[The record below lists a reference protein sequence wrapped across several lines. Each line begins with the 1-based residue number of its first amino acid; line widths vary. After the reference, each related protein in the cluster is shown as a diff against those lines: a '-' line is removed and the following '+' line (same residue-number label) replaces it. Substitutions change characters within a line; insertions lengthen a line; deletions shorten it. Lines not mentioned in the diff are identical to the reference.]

1 MIKTR
6 VAFYYLEIETKCHPI
21 SILILVSKV
30 KKEGIKF
37 KFNLKKY
44 LILWKKVVLWS
55 TYETLVNLVFFFFF
69 CEFEKARYFFK
80 FMASTSKSHFF
91 FILFIFQSDEV
102 DQRSFQR
109 AIRMFFRNTNFYCRK
124 NLRSANCV
132 RMQRHTVRCNDRRL
146 CVHEKPIMHHQWCAS
161 QRTC

>member
-1 MIKTR
+1 MK
-6 VAFYYLEIETKCHPI
+6 K
-21 SILILVSKV
+21 SNSLIYVRDA
-30 KKEGIKF
+30 GQPR
-37 KFNLKKY
+37 
-44 LILWKKVVLWS
+44 
-55 TYETLVNLVFFFFF
+55 FFFFF
-69 CEFEKARYFFK
+69 CEFEKARYFLK
-80 FMASTSKSHFF
+80 FMASTSNRKSHFF

>member
-21 SILILVSKV
+21 SIFILVSKV

-44 LILWKKVVLWS
+44 LILWKKAVLWS
-55 TYETLVNLVFFFFF
+55 TYETLVNLVFFSFFANLKKRDTF
-69 CEFEKARYFFK
+69 LNLWQARVNLI
-80 FMASTSKSHFF
+80 FF